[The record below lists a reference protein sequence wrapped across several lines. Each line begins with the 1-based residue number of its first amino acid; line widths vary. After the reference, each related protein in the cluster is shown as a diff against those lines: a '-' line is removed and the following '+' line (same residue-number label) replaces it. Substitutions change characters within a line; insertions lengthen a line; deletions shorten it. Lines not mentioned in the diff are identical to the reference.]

1 VDRRRFIRTALVG
14 ASAVPLSGLLAACA
28 KVVNSDRASVATTP
42 TAPIGTTSLPTTTS
56 WPAEGS
62 EPPTGRATPPL
73 ALSAICRDAWGASPS
88 GPGFVGHTIDRLT
101 VHHTAAFLSSNT
113 AAPARLRGHQSYHLS
128 LGWPDLAYHFAVD
141 ANGNIYE
148 GRPLEYRGDT
158 GTDYDP
164 AGHFLVVAEGN
175 FNDQQIPDVQVGSV
189 AALLAWAS
197 EEFDAPLDTIR
208 GHRDLASTT
217 CPGDNFYSLIADG
230 TLAALAADVATPD
243 ATLTIECGSAAEQRV
258 ADIEAGVD
266 SSGAGTFFL
275 KNANETGQ
283 ADDVVE
289 LGDPDWIPV
298 SGNFGP

>member
-1 VDRRRFIRTALVG
+1 MDRRRFIRTALVG
-14 ASAVPLSGLLAACA
+14 AGAVPLSGLLAACA
-28 KVVNSDRASVATTP
+28 RVANSEPFSAATTP
-42 TAPIGTTSLPTTTS
+42 AAPTGISHATATSSRAEEPAP
-56 WPAEGS
+56 PAERDV
-62 EPPTGRATPPL
+62 RAL
-73 ALSAICRDAWGASPS
+73 ALSAICRDAWGAAPP
-88 GPGFVGHTIDRLT
+88 GLGFVGHTIDRLT
-101 VHHTAAFLSSNT
+101 VHHTAAFLGSNT

-148 GRPLEYRGDT
+148 GRPPGYRGDT
-158 GTDYDP
+158 GTNYDP

-175 FNDQQIPDVQVGSV
+175 FNDQQIPDAQVGSV

-217 CPGDNFYSLIADG
+217 CPGDSFYSLIADG
-230 TLAALAADVATPD
+230 TLAALAAAVATPD
-243 ATLTIECGSAAEQRV
+243 AILTIECGSAAEQRV

-289 LGDPDWIPV
+289 LGDPDWIPL